1 MKHQPSFIGRKG
13 QTGAALAVVLIM
25 LIVVTLIGLASLRG
39 TLLQERM
46 SSSSFDRSVA
56 FQQAESA
63 LRAAEVVIR
72 QKWQANTPNSAAHKD
87 CEAVGTV
94 CDVIPPNTY
103 SGGGAGW
110 TNAPASTLSTVEG
123 VPQYYIEYMGQSTT
137 ADSTGGLG
145 FADSANAAQY
155 GADGGQGKGYFFRI
169 TARSADP
176 AVVTDRALVVLQT
189 RVSIK

>member
-1 MKHQPSFIGRKG
+1 MKRRNPGASPVRQS
-13 QTGAALAVVLIM
+13 GAALAVVLLM

-46 SSSSFDRSVA
+46 SASAFDRSIA

-63 LRAAEVVIR
+63 LRAGEAAVR
-72 QKWQANTPNSAAHKD
+72 QNWQANTPKAAAQVN

-110 TNAPASTLSTVEG
+110 TNAAASTLSTAAG
-123 VPQYYIEYMGQSTT
+123 TPQYYIEYMGESTT
-137 ADSTGGLG
+137 GDTSYLG
-145 FADSANAAQY
+145 HGDSANAAQY
-155 GADGGQGKGYFFRI
+155 GSEGGQTNGYFFRI

-176 AVVTDRALVVLQT
+176 AVVSDRALVVLQT
-189 RVSIK
+189 RISIK

>member
-1 MKHQPSFIGRKG
+1 MKHRSPYPTRNRQS
-13 QTGAALAVVLIM
+13 GAALAVVLIL

-46 SSSSFDRSVA
+46 SASAFDRSVA

-63 LRAAEVVIR
+63 LRAGEAVVR
-72 QKWQANTPNSAAHKD
+72 QNWQANNPKSAAHVN

-94 CDVIPPNTY
+94 CDVVPPNTY

-110 TNAPASTLSTVEG
+110 TSVTASTKSTVAG
-123 VPQYYIEYMGQSTT
+123 TPQYYIEYMGESTT
-137 ADSTGGLG
+137 GDTSYLG
-145 FADSANAAQY
+145 YGDSANAAQY
-155 GADGGQGKGYFFRI
+155 GSEGGQTNGYFFRI

-176 AVVTDRALVVLQT
+176 AAVSDRALVVLQT